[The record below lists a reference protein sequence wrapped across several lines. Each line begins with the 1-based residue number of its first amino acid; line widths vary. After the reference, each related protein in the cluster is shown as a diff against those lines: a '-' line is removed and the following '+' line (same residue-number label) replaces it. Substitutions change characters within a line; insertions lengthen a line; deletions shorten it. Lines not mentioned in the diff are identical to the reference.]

1 MFSPMDVG
9 MNTIVPGSSAGVSEA
24 ADEEEEGGVLDA
36 RALASSLPTPRPC
49 PTIAGFSADPH
60 AASK

>member
-24 ADEEEEGGVLDA
+24 AGEEEEGGVA